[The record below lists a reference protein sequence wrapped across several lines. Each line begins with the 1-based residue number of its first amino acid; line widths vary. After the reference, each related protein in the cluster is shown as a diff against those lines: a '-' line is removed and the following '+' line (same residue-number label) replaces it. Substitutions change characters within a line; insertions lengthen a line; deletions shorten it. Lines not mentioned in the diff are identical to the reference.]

1 MNLDTTNNPYRFKTD
16 NPNAFEPSEA
26 GKIKPFTKAVFI
38 IHLIFG
44 ALGIIGFLGNALSI
58 MFRPQIEKMMV
69 EIDANQKLDLNPFP
83 GAFPAMVSL
92 TIVSGVLS
100 IAMVWG
106 GIAGLKR
113 KLLGVTLIK
122 MSSMALIF
130 YKLFEMPYT
139 TAMTYFSFPDFK
151 RQMIESMSKEADGV
165 DIGAFLDVVLYVS
178 IGFGVLIAIGLMIF
192 YALCYMHLSKAEVR
206 ANFR

>member
-1 MNLDTTNNPYRFKTD
+1 MNIDITKNPYRFETD
-16 NPNAFEPSEA
+16 NPNAFAPTES

-44 ALGIIGFLGNALSI
+44 ALGAIGSLGNALSI
-58 MFRPQIEKMMV
+58 MLRSQIEKMMV
-69 EIDANQKLDLNPFP
+69 EIDPNQKLDLNPFP
-83 GAFPAMVSL
+83 GAFLALVSL

-106 GIAGLKR
+106 GIAGLNR

-122 MSSMALIF
+122 ISSIVLIF
-130 YKLFEMPYT
+130 YKLFEMPYN
-139 TAMTYFSFPDFK
+139 TAMTYFSFPEFK
-151 RQMIESMSKEADGV
+151 RKMIESMAKEADGV
-165 DIGAFLDVVLYVS
+165 DIGFVLDVCLYVS
-178 IGFGVLIAIGLMIF
+178 IGFGVLISIGLMIF
-192 YALCYMHLSKAEVR
+192 YVLCYMHLSKAEVR